1 MLAESFFSIDR
12 KLKNEE
18 GNVFIDITM
27 NPNHEIYNG
36 HFPGMPICP
45 GVCNIQTIRE
55 CAELELDRRLTINS
69 ISQCR
74 FSALIVPTE
83 NAQLRLNLNITKKNE
98 SDNEWNVI
106 CNITSIDEEIS
117 FVEYKG
123 SYISE

>member
-1 MLAESFFSIDR
+1 
-12 KLKNEE
+12 
-18 GNVFIDITM
+18 M
-27 NPNHEIYNG
+27 NPYHEIYNG